1 MSSYRPKSLDEL
13 NSRYDQAMSADMAIK
28 KGVSGIKESENQLK
42 ENRFSADT
50 NDFDIEAEGFAKRIS
65 SPKSVEDISGAVDDF
80 IRHLNNEYAP
90 ETVSARPQP
99 KPVPQTAQPVSPK
112 KSVPVAE
119 PEPMNDERS
128 ELLDNYMKVMTDQY
142 EDDDEPA
149 GGYLKKKG
157 RKRRKEKTAETVRE
171 QEPIIPDKSEPL
183 PLPEVDYN
191 NAGYM
196 MNNNEPAE
204 YEEQGGENEAD
215 TSFENLDT
223 AFDQLD
229 EQAVKAKPKKGKGRV
244 FLRTLFSL
252 MLVAVIA
259 ATAAVASLVLVFKV
273 NTGNVVFGKYCFVTT
288 SATFEEANLKAGD
301 IVICEAVDTI
311 KDGQFVLCIDKESTR
326 PSFFFGKKNGEMI
339 DAEGNKMSL
348 VDGQKIYEENIVGRV
363 KRSFGHVGTVIDF
376 IFRYYVPVLGA
387 LLILA
392 IGLIL
397 LVAVVLRN
405 KSKSVVEFDETDSDE
420 KANEEDGS
428 FYPASDGTEEPQ
440 PETEYEPSADVNG
453 AYEEESGT
461 ERKSKKK
468 KRRKD
473 KKKKSSEPEEAPES
487 DETEAEESESFD
499 INFDSYSDI

>member
-50 NDFDIEAEGFAKRIS
+50 NDFDIEAEGFARKIS

-80 IRHLNNEYAP
+80 IRHLNNEYAT

-99 KPVPQTAQPVSPK
+99 KPVPKAQPVSPRK
-112 KSVPVAE
+112 TVPVIE
-119 PEPMNDERS
+119 PEPVNDERS

-142 EDDDEPA
+142 EDDEEPPV
-149 GGYLKKKG
+149 GGYLKKKS
-157 RKRRKEKTAETVRE
+157 RKRRKEKAAEPVRE
-171 QEPIIPDKSEPL
+171 QEPVIPEKSEPL

-191 NAGYM
+191 NADYM
-196 MNNNEPAE
+196 MSSNEPAE
-204 YEEQGGENEAD
+204 YEPQSGENEAD
-215 TSFENLDT
+215 TPFENLNS

-244 FLRTLFSL
+244 VLRTIFSL
-252 MLVAVIA
+252 MLAAVIA

-273 NTGNVVFGKYCFVTT
+273 NTGNVVFDQYCFVTT

-301 IVICEAVDTI
+301 LVICEAADTI
-311 KDGQFVLCIDKESTR
+311 EDGRFVLCVDKNAG
-326 PSFFFGKKNGEMI
+326 SFFFGKKNGEMI
-339 DAEGNKMSL
+339 DAEGNKMTL
-348 VDGQKIYEENIVGRV
+348 VDGQKVYEENILGRV

-376 IFRYYVPVLGA
+376 IFRYYIPVLGA

-397 LVAVVLRN
+397 LVAVALRN
-405 KSKSVVEFDETDSDE
+405 KNKGIAEHSEPDSGE
-420 KANEEDGS
+420 EANEEDGS
-428 FYPASDGTEEPQ
+428 SYQTSDETDELQ
-440 PETEYEPSADVNG
+440 QETEYEPSADGNG
-453 AYEEESGT
+453 DSEEESET
-461 ERKSKKK
+461 ERKSEKK

-473 KKKKSSEPEEAPES
+473 KKKKKSSDPEYTPES